1 MPWHLI
7 SNLNHYQVLMR
18 LADKTCPYR
27 DDGTFDQGNSQDIRL
42 MTLRILTLIF
52 QADGTG
58 SFIMLECKDEILA
71 FFKKNLRKAT
81 DFIQKASEIST
92 KVIDDVVRLV
102 ALLVMIIADNQDIV
116 SLILQEKLDKPI
128 VGLYMT
134 LSKRTAKSAN

>member
-1 MPWHLI
+1 
-7 SNLNHYQVLMR
+7 
-18 LADKTCPYR
+18 
-27 DDGTFDQGNSQDIRL
+27 
-42 MTLRILTLIF
+42 
-52 QADGTG
+52 
-58 SFIMLECKDEILA
+58 MLECKDEILA

-116 SLILQEKLDKPI
+116 SLILKEKLDEPI

-134 LSKRTAKSAN
+134 LSKRTAKSANQEVVQKILEATMTFSHFFITTI

>member
-1 MPWHLI
+1 
-7 SNLNHYQVLMR
+7 MR

-27 DDGTFDQGNSQDIRL
+27 DDGTFDQGYSQDTRVL
-42 MTLRILTLIF
+42 ALRILTLIF

-128 VGLYMT
+128 VELYMT